1 MKSTGT
7 PSTGNA
13 DLDWVLRMQERSRDE
28 RKKRWA
34 VVRWVPRVAY
44 YETEEKAREVL
55 ARMPVARRAGLVDCE
70 TGDTRVN
77 SKNYAAVMAAV
88 RREKP
93 APERFRRVGQLGP
106 IKPKR
111 KKPRGPYSKQ

>member
-1 MKSTGT
+1 M
-7 PSTGNA
+7 
-13 DLDWVLRMQERSRDE
+13 LRMREAEKEERA
-28 RKKRWA
+28 KRYA
-34 VVRWVPRVAY
+34 AVRWVPRVAY
-44 YETEEKAREVL
+44 FETEEQARDVL
-55 ARMPVARRAGLVDCE
+55 ARMPVGRRAGLVDCE